1 VTGKHTRP
9 LRWLNVA
16 IRYGVILAVSGSIA
30 AGVVL
35 AAGHPR
41 PAGMLPLART
51 EPTPAPAVARLRA
64 EDGRAA
70 AGAATPAAGRTPG
83 SAVAS
88 PPAQSPPAQSPPAQ
102 STVAAGICTSPSA
115 AGHALAARM
124 SRGILA
130 AVRGAPDVGLA
141 VADTRTGISCELHPG
156 WHFDSASIVKVIILA
171 ALLHEVSASHGVL
184 SAGQAELA
192 REMITESDNAA
203 ADALWDEV
211 GRADLQRFLDLAGMT
226 HTTLGPGILWGLT
239 QATAPDELRLLTVL
253 TSANPVLSQV
263 SREYE
268 LQLMSQVIPAQRW
281 GVPAGAGPG
290 VTVHVKN
297 GWLPVP
303 RLWVVNSIGAFTSD
317 DGVYKIVVLSQD
329 NPAMADGIALV
340 QGVATVVNHALAR
353 G

>member
-1 VTGKHTRP
+1 
-9 LRWLNVA
+9 
-16 IRYGVILAVSGSIA
+16 
-30 AGVVL
+30 
-35 AAGHPR
+35 
-41 PAGMLPLART
+41 M
-51 EPTPAPAVARLRA
+51 
-64 EDGRAA
+64 
-70 AGAATPAAGRTPG
+70 
-83 SAVAS
+83 
-88 PPAQSPPAQSPPAQ
+88 
-102 STVAAGICTSPSA
+102 AAGICTSPSA

-141 VADTRTGISCELHPG
+141 VADTHTGMSCELHPG
-156 WHFDSASIVKVIILA
+156 WHFDSASIAKVLILA
-171 ALLHEVSASHGVL
+171 ALLHKVAASHGVL
-184 SAGQAELA
+184 SAGQAGLA

-203 ADALWDEV
+203 ANTLWDEV
-211 GRADLQRFLDLAGMT
+211 GRANLQRFLGLAGMT

-253 TSANPVLSQV
+253 TSANPVLGQA

-268 LQLMSQVIPAQRW
+268 LRLMSQVIPAQRW

-297 GWLPVP
+297 GWLPNP

-329 NPAMADGIALV
+329 NPAMADGVALV
-340 QGVATVVNHALAR
+340 QGVATVVNRALAP

>member
-1 VTGKHTRP
+1 MRGKHTRQF
-9 LRWLNVA
+9 RWLNAA
-16 IRYGVILAVSGSIA
+16 IRGGVILAVSGSIA
-30 AGVVL
+30 VGVVA

-41 PAGMLPLART
+41 PARTLPLSRA
-51 EPTPAPAVARLRA
+51 EPTPAPARARLGATDGKAAAPAASRAPGPAVAR
-64 EDGRAA
+64 
-70 AGAATPAAGRTPG
+70 P
-83 SAVAS
+83 S
-88 PPAQSPPAQSPPAQ
+88 AQSR
-102 STVAAGICTSPSA
+102 VAAGICTSPSA
-115 AGHALAARM
+115 AGHARAARM

-141 VADTRTGISCELHPG
+141 VTDTRTGTSCELHPG
-156 WHFDSASIVKVIILA
+156 WHFDSASIAKVLILA
-171 ALLHEVSASHGVL
+171 ALLHKVAASHGVL
-184 SAGQAELA
+184 SASQAGLA

-203 ADALWDEV
+203 ANTLWNEV
-211 GRADLQRFLDLAGMT
+211 GRASLQRFLGLAGMT

-253 TSANPVLSQV
+253 TSANPVLGPA

-268 LQLMSQVIPAQRW
+268 LRLMAQVIPAQRW

-297 GWLPVP
+297 GWLPNP

-329 NPAMADGIALV
+329 NQDMTDGVALV
-340 QGVATVVNHALAR
+340 QGVAAVVNRALAP
-353 G
+353 

>member
-1 VTGKHTRP
+1 MAGKHTRQ

-41 PAGMLPLART
+41 PVGIPLARA
-51 EPTPAPAVARLRA
+51 EPTPAALARLRA
-64 EDGRAA
+64 GDGR
-70 AGAATPAAGRTPG
+70 AATPAASRASG

-88 PPAQSPPAQSPPAQ
+88 PAGQSPAARSPAARSP
-102 STVAAGICTSPSA
+102 VAAGICTSPTA

-141 VADTRTGISCELHPG
+141 VADTRTGMSCVFHPG

-171 ALLHEVSASHGVL
+171 ALLHEVTASHGVL
-184 SAGQAELA
+184 SAGQAGLA
-192 REMITESDNAA
+192 QEMITESDNAA

-211 GRADLQRFLDLAGMT
+211 GRANLQRFLDLAGMT

-239 QATAPDELRLLTVL
+239 QATARDELRLLTVL
-253 TSANPVLSQV
+253 TSANPVLDQA

-268 LQLMSQVIPAQRW
+268 LGLMSQVIPAQRW
-281 GVPAGAGPG
+281 GVPAGAGPE
-290 VTVHVKN
+290 VTVQVKN
-297 GWLPVP
+297 GWLPDP

-340 QGVATVVNHALAR
+340 QGVATVVNHALAP
-353 G
+353 

>member
-1 VTGKHTRP
+1 MRGKHSRQF
-9 LRWLNVA
+9 RWLNVA
-16 IRYGVILAVSGSIA
+16 IRYGVILAVAGSIA

-41 PAGMLPLART
+41 PAGLLPLARA
-51 EPTPAPAVARLRA
+51 EPTPAVARLRA
-64 EDGRAA
+64 TVA
-70 AGAATPAAGRTPG
+70 AGAAAPAASRASG

-88 PPAQSPPAQSPPAQ
+88 PSAHP
-102 STVAAGICTSPSA
+102 TVAAGICTSPSA
-115 AGHALAARM
+115 AGRALAARM

-141 VADTRTGISCELHPG
+141 VSDTRTGVSCELHPR
-156 WHFDSASIVKVIILA
+156 WHFDSASIAKVIILA
-171 ALLHEVSASHGVL
+171 ALLREVAARHGGL
-184 SAGQAELA
+184 SAGQAGLA

-211 GRADLQRFLDLAGMT
+211 GRPDLQRFLDLAGMT

-253 TSANPVLSQV
+253 TSANPVLDQA

-268 LQLMSQVIPAQRW
+268 LQLMAQVIPAQRW

-297 GWLPVP
+297 GWLPDP
-303 RLWVVNSIGAFTSD
+303 QLWVVNSIGAFTSD
-317 DGVYKIVVLSQD
+317 DGVYQIVVLSQD
-329 NPAMADGIALV
+329 NPAMSDGIALV
-340 QGVATVVNHALAR
+340 QGIATVVNHALAP

>member
-1 VTGKHTRP
+1 VRGKHNKQSRR
-9 LRWLNVA
+9 LSAA
-16 IRYGVILAVSGSIA
+16 IRYGVILAVCGCIA

-41 PAGMLPLART
+41 PTGILPLARA
-51 EPTPAPAVARLRA
+51 ERTPAPAVARLGA
-64 EDGRAA
+64 GDGGAA
-70 AGAATPAAGRTPG
+70 TGTATPAAGRAPG

-88 PPAQSPPAQSPPAQ
+88 PSAV
-102 STVAAGICTSPSA
+102 TAGICTSPSA

-141 VADTRTGISCELHPG
+141 VADSHTGVSCELHPRL
-156 WHFDSASIVKVIILA
+156 HFDSASIAKVIILA
-171 ALLHEVSASHGVL
+171 ALLHEVAASDGVL
-184 SAGQAELA
+184 SAGQAGLA
-192 REMITESDNAA
+192 REMITESDNTAA
-203 ADALWDEV
+203 NTLWDEV
-211 GRADLQRFLDLAGMT
+211 GRANLQRFLDLAGMT

-239 QATAPDELRLLTVL
+239 EATAPDELRLLTVL
-253 TSANPVLSQV
+253 TSANPVLDQA

-268 LQLMSQVIPAQRW
+268 LRLMSQVIPAQRW

-297 GWLPVP
+297 GWLPNP
-303 RLWVVNSIGAFTSD
+303 QLWVVNSIGAFTSD

-329 NPAMADGIALV
+329 NPAMADGVALV
-340 QGVATVVNHALAR
+340 QGVGTVVNRALAPA
-353 G
+353 